1 MTGNLTETD
10 KNGRKNYVQREE
22 WPRAAQNKA
31 EEKRILVEA
40 ENTDHEKLSQE
51 MDPPVTSPIPVGDR
65 EMLRAAILRARLL
78 DGTLKAPTAR
88 QKYLLGMAYLSG
100 IRVEKDEE
108 RALRLLNEAA
118 DSGCGEAA
126 LQLGFMYL
134 ARVGVERDN
143 NAALRW
149 KERAFNLADQQFLT
163 DAVSALELAHAVSFG
178 SDGLVLMEYATDHP
192 EKARDVCRRM
202 RAMLQHAPENAIDR
216 EAKQVR
222 LAETWLEA
230 SNIHF
235 EKPVTL
241 SKEELAEH
249 RESVETGLQLLNAL
263 PSLDEE
269 GQYQLAG
276 GYGELASIAQWQNQW
291 EEAETLYRRGIRIL
305 QDLAEK
311 TGNIVYRRSLAGFW
325 DALGNLYRQKLEWG
339 KAREAFGTGLRLS
352 EAINAERGL
361 PNDMEGLAIA
371 LHNYGSCLE
380 DDKEGEKLMVRAVA
394 LLEKGVEEDPQ
405 DPYLRQ
411 ELESFRADLQK
422 QRRKPLIGKLIK
434 WGTILIL
441 GGSVLMGILYLVRE
455 ILA

>member
-143 NAALRW
+143 DAALRW

-276 GYGELASIAQWQNQW
+276 GYGELARRPATSFIVARSWASGTPWAICTGKSWNGVKPGRPSARGCVCPRPLTPNGVFPTTW
-291 EEAETLYRRGIRIL
+291 RAWPSPCTITARALRTTRRGR
-305 QDLAEK
+305 
-311 TGNIVYRRSLAGFW
+311 N
-325 DALGNLYRQKLEWG
+325 
-339 KAREAFGTGLRLS
+339 
-352 EAINAERGL
+352 
-361 PNDMEGLAIA
+361 
-371 LHNYGSCLE
+371 
-380 DDKEGEKLMVRAVA
+380 
-394 LLEKGVEEDPQ
+394 
-405 DPYLRQ
+405 
-411 ELESFRADLQK
+411 
-422 QRRKPLIGKLIK
+422 
-434 WGTILIL
+434 
-441 GGSVLMGILYLVRE
+441 
-455 ILA
+455 